1 MTADRYHQ
9 KTSDPNG
16 DYFTRYLAKV
26 GGVRAQAAIAKVE
39 TFATEMAAVEHQIL
53 AAANGATDV
62 ELQRLMAGAVAEAQ
76 EKPVTW
82 WDLLRSEQV
91 TRLALLKLAMDLRAM
106 ILGITLLVGGIGIGL
121 LVAYSIWGRSP
132 PPAPTCQSSSSTR
145 TIQS

>member
-26 GGVRAQAAIAKVE
+26 GDDRARGAIVKVE

-53 AAANGATDV
+53 AAANGATDA
-62 ELQRLMAGAVAEAQ
+62 ELQKLMAEAVAEAQ
-76 EKPVTW
+76 TKPVTW

-106 ILGITLLVGGIGIGL
+106 ILGITLAVGGIGVGL
-121 LVAYSIWGRSP
+121 LIGYLVWGRSP
-132 PPAPTCQSSSSTR
+132 PPAPTCQSSSTR